1 MSTGKGE
8 PTARELVSQ
17 LAAREVGSRELAERY
32 LARVESANKVLNAV
46 AHVDPEATLAAADRA
61 DGALAAG
68 ESGALLGLP
77 LSIKDSIAVAGM
89 PCQSGSWAR
98 EENVPESDATV
109 VARLRAA
116 GALVLCKTAVPEYT
130 WSTETDSAIFGRT
143 NNPYD
148 LTRTSGGSSGG
159 EAALHAV
166 GASPAGIG
174 SDGLCSIRVP
184 AHFCGTFGLRPTV
197 RLVPET
203 GAWPTTKD
211 TGMLDMS
218 TLGPMG
224 RSVDDL
230 ALLLPIIAG
239 PDDVDP
245 LVSAAPIGDYRRVE
259 TASLR
264 VGFYADDGVASPTPG
279 TRAAVERAAAALA
292 DAGAAVEEASP
303 PPLDEVTDIAFG
315 MMAADGGA
323 QARADL
329 AAARGRH
336 TQQVTSLLDD
346 LKSSSLTAEEFF
358 ALMRRWIA
366 LRTTLRSFLGRY
378 DVLVCPVA
386 AGPAPLHGR
395 RPSDDGELTDYREFG
410 YSFAYAIAGVP
421 STVVPA
427 GAERGLPIGVQI
439 VAGANRDHV
448 ALAASAAL
456 ESELAG
462 EPPALP
468 TLASPAVDR
477 VPGS

>member
-1 MSTGKGE
+1 MPTRSGE

-17 LAAREVGSRELAERY
+17 LARGEVSSRELAERY
-32 LARVESANKVLNAV
+32 LARIESANHVLNAA
-46 AHVDPEATLAAADRA
+46 AHVDADTTLAAADRA
-61 DGALAAG
+61 DSALASG
-68 ESGALLGLP
+68 ERGALLGLP
-77 LSIKDSIAVAGM
+77 VSVKDSIAVAGM
-89 PCQSGSWAR
+89 PCLSGSWAR
-98 EENVPESDATV
+98 EGNLPERDATV

-148 LTRTSGGSSGG
+148 PTRTCGGSSGG

-166 GASPAGIG
+166 EASPAGIG

-184 AHFCGTFGLRPTV
+184 AHFCGTFGHRPTV

-203 GAWPTTKD
+203 GVWPTTKD

-224 RSVDDL
+224 RSVEDL

-239 PDDVDP
+239 PDDFDP
-245 LVSAAPIGDYRRVE
+245 LVGATTIGDYGGVE
-259 TASLR
+259 IASLR
-264 VGFYADDGVASPTPG
+264 VGFYADDGVAPPTPG
-279 TRAAVERAAAALA
+279 TRAAVKRAAETLA
-292 DAGAAVEEASP
+292 EAGAAVEEAAP
-303 PPLDEVTDIAFG
+303 PPLDDVTELAFG

-336 TQQVTSLLDD
+336 TQQVTSLLED
-346 LKSSSLTAEEFF
+346 LRSSSLTAEEFF

-366 LRTTLRSFLGRY
+366 LRSTLRRFVGRY

-395 RPSDDGELTDYREFG
+395 RPSDGEEQTDYRDFG

-427 GAERGLPIGVQI
+427 GAEGGLPIGVQVI
-439 VAGANRDHV
+439 AGANHDHV
-448 ALAASAAL
+448 AMAAAAAL
-456 ESELAG
+456 EQALADAL
-462 EPPALP
+462 PASP
-468 TLASPAVDR
+468 TLASSLEEA
-477 VPGS
+477 